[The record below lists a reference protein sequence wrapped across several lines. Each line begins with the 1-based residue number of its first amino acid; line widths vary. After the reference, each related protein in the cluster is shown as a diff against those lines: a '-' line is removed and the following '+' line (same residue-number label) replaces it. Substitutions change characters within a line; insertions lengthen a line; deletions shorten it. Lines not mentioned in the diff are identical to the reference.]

1 MMASNKLIWTTLIA
15 TTLARPVFAQGI
27 EMAAV
32 VSKPVSRTIT
42 LPGEIQPFLTVDL
55 RSRVPGYV
63 ERIVVDRGSIVKEGE
78 LLVELSAPEMKAQ
91 IAESE
96 SKVQV
101 AEGERVQTEA
111 KLASLESTLKSLEAT
126 LASTQ
131 ATYDRLKSASQTPGA
146 ISGNELE

>member
-1 MMASNKLIWTTLIA
+1 MMGSKRILLTILLAA
-15 TTLARPVFAQGI
+15 ALARPALTQGI

-63 ERIVVDRGSIVKEGE
+63 ERVLVDRGSIVRDGE
-78 LLVELSAPEMKAQ
+78 LLVELNAPEMKAQ
-91 IAESE
+91 IAEAE

-101 AEGERVQTEA
+101 AEGDRVQAEA
-111 KLASLESTLKSLEAT
+111 KLASLGSTLTSLEAT
-126 LASTQ
+126 LASAQ
-131 ATYDRLKSASQTPGA
+131 ATFDRLKAASQTPGA
-146 ISGNELE
+146 IS